1 MPYLDPRPWSQILTD
16 LVLHEHRVG
25 ELLLQR
31 TQHTHDESRLILTF
45 SDDDPTAAG
54 VTELVI
60 SGRVLYDTVQV
71 WHFVNLSQA
80 LEHSAQR
87 RKQAETLIAW
97 QLSEQTPVEDTP
109 FAAAITEALSHTQHQ
124 IARLMRLRATTAELS
139 TELARQIPE
148 AADLHPG
155 SPTLSFDFGT
165 YWTRRDPEEVRDP
178 MVLAYGTSTKLSLAL
193 EDAQLNHRRLE
204 QMRERSTRPADD

>member
-1 MPYLDPRPWSQILTD
+1 MPYFDPRPWSQILAD

-31 TQHTHDESRLILTF
+31 TKHTHDESHLILTF

-60 SGRVLYDTVQV
+60 SARLLYATAQTQ
-71 WHFVNLSQA
+71 HFVSLFQA
-80 LEHSAQR
+80 LEHSSQR
-87 RKQAETLIAW
+87 RKEAETLIAW
-97 QLSEQTPVEDTP
+97 QLNAETPVEDTP
-109 FAAAITEALSHTQHQ
+109 FAATITEALRHAQRQ

-139 TELARQIPE
+139 TQLARQIPE
-148 AADLHPG
+148 AAALHPG
-155 SPTLSFDFGT
+155 PAALSFDFGT

-204 QMRERSTRPADD
+204 QMRERSTRPADA